1 MKYYS
6 TSKYKAKKVKADG
19 MVFDSKKE
27 YKRWLELKAYEDA
40 GRISDLER
48 QVKFNLIPAA
58 HEPDIVGPKGGIKR
72 GKLIERECNY
82 IADFVY
88 VDAVSGERVV
98 EDTKGM
104 RTPDYTIKRKLMLW
118 VHNIRI
124 HEV

>member
-6 TSKYKAKKVKADG
+6 KSKYKAKKVKVDG
-19 MVFDSKKE
+19 MIFDSKKE
-27 YKRWLELKAYEDA
+27 YNRWLELKAYEDA

-118 VHNIRI
+118 VHGIRI
-124 HEV
+124 NEV